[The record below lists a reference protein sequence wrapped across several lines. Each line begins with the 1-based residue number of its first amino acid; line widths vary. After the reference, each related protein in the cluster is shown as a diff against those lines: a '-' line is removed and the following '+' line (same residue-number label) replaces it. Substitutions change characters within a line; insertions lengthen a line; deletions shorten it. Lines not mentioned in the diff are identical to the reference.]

1 MYIKKCSL
9 KKFYWILLFRSIS
22 LQPSHYV
29 TITTPHDQTDAADKA
44 EKTARIKQL
53 VGQLQ
58 NNLCNVSVMS
68 DPDLDSL
75 SNMDPNSL
83 VDITGKDFMEQLKD
97 SGRLG
102 GEAQMW
108 TWLTSPVL
116 YNYHTSMSQCCFF
129 ILLLTIFY

>member
-1 MYIKKCSL
+1 M
-9 KKFYWILLFRSIS
+9 
-22 LQPSHYV
+22 
-29 TITTPHDQTDAADKA
+29 TITSHHRGSNSGIVGDGVGVGVGIDSEEPGDTTDAVA
-44 EKTARIKQL
+44 ETARIKQL

-58 NNLCNVSVMS
+58 NNLCNVSVLS

-108 TWLTSPVL
+108 WLSPP
-116 YNYHTSMSQCCFF
+116 
-129 ILLLTIFY
+129 TIFVSMCFSYFYFYH